1 MYSEKG
7 ELTSCRVCLVWYV
20 VCRGRMYVV
29 RCLVGVSS
37 LLLYKEVGSR
47 WKSQRS
53 LFARLSASAG
63 RCTSSPPI
71 ITQAFPVTVN
81 ICCWY
86 CNNNLHGL
94 TWTAFNILLPDILAI
109 NNNTTIPHNAV
120 RHFAGLGHA
129 QPASVQIHPTGSQRG
144 ASMDRRHS
152 RPLITAWRPVGRSQ
166 RWNRAVRAG

>member
-1 MYSEKG
+1 MSY
-7 ELTSCRVCLVWYV
+7 VCLVWYV

-29 RCLVGVSS
+29 GCLVGVSS
-37 LLLYKEVGSR
+37 LRFLLYKEVGSR

-86 CNNNLHGL
+86 CNNNNQHGL
-94 TWTAFNILLPDILAI
+94 TWTAFNIPPSDILPI
-109 NNNTTIPHNAV
+109 DNNTTNYSKCRPSLRWTRTCATCVCPDTPH
-120 RHFAGLGHA
+120 R
-129 QPASVQIHPTGSQRG
+129 QPT
-144 ASMDRRHS
+144 RREH
-152 RPLITAWRPVGRSQ
+152 G
-166 RWNRAVRAG
+166 

>member
-1 MYSEKG
+1 M
-7 ELTSCRVCLVWYV
+7 SCVSCM
-20 VCRGRMYVV
+20 VCRMSWSYVC
-29 RCLVGVSS
+29 REVSRSLFS

-86 CNNNLHGL
+86 CNNNRHGL
-94 TWTAFNILLPDILAI
+94 TWTAFNIPPTDILPI
-109 NNNTTIPHNAV
+109 NNNNTTIP
-120 RHFAGLGHA
+120 
-129 QPASVQIHPTGSQRG
+129 P
-144 ASMDRRHS
+144 
-152 RPLITAWRPVGRSQ
+152 
-166 RWNRAVRAG
+166 